1 MDSND
6 FVARAVNSLKARALC
21 MDDEHDRARMAEII
35 RAEFQATYGPRR
47 DVIAE
52 VRAYADQTYA
62 RAVGAAYRNP
72 NPKGG

>member
-1 MDSND
+1 
-6 FVARAVNSLKARALC
+6 